1 LLKVG
6 KFFRIPPQKLELAKE
21 QFSKNAPRAVFF
33 GRFVALLRIFAGPMA
48 GIARMPYGRF
58 FLCNL
63 GGATVWATIMVTL
76 SFFLGRLF
84 PLHQLVSSMAR
95 FGILALI
102 IVLAWTII
110 HPILESRKTAV

>member
-1 LLKVG
+1 
-6 KFFRIPPQKLELAKE
+6 
-21 QFSKNAPRAVFF
+21 
-33 GRFVALLRIFAGPMA
+33 MA
-48 GIARMPYGRF
+48 GIARMPYNRF

-110 HPILESRKTAV
+110 HPILESRKKVA